1 MKIQQ
6 LASHLALQDTYKMMR
21 IINVLDAQRTVLNAQ
36 AMTSVQ
42 DAMKDTSHIM
52 DNALVNV
59 LMELTQAKM
68 I

>member
-1 MKIQQ
+1 
-6 LASHLALQDTYKMMR
+6 MMR